1 MMPSSRLHSR
11 DKPGPPASGGKS
23 DGAELQIGRVL
34 GKLLLTERLGAG
46 AMGVV
51 FRAFHQSLGIPVA
64 VKILRA
70 EEVEADPSLY
80 EQLKSEARLLAQLN
94 HPNVVRVWD
103 FEDHPRHPYLVLD
116 LIEGLSLAELI
127 QQSGRLQLD
136 RAADIILQAAEGLA
150 AALAIGVIHRDVKPA
165 NILLTRTGIAKLA
178 DFGLAVVSNK
188 GLLAQREG
196 KPAPSAPAGT
206 PAYMAPEQFY
216 APEAVDHRSDI
227 YSLGATFYH
236 AVTGRVPFEGR
247 TVREVLRKQ
256 AQDSFVPP
264 HEIVPGF
271 PASVVQVLRRM
282 MAKLQADRY
291 QSYEELIAALADIHP
306 STPLPA
312 PLDQGSAAEG
322 EGKTVRSGG
331 ASNTLGGRES
341 GGAPAAGL
349 PGSDAGKNRSRSW
362 CLNPAKLLREAI
374 AAAKAGDRVLA
385 RSLLHRAA
393 QLNPRSEL
401 VWLWLAGLVET
412 PAEAVRCFEHVLAI
426 NPANDHALQAL
437 EPARLQAGI
446 AAARAGDKEEARRY
460 LRAVVEHN
468 RDSELGWLWLAGVAE
483 TSEEALRHLERVL
496 AVNPG
501 NERALAGVAWHRS
514 RLAAQEAG
522 SDTDDYVAVEK
533 ALRPCALVVGA
544 DLPAR
549 ERVAAALEEL
559 DYQVVRAAGAA
570 EAIALCR
577 EHLPDLVLIDVRL
590 PGADGYEVCKA
601 IKADPITSDIPVVL
615 SGADGDA
622 AANETRGR
630 VAGAAACV
638 TGDRPPEELVQLVGR
653 HRKRRN

>member
-1 MMPSSRLHSR
+1 MIPSSRLHSR
-11 DKPGPPASGGKS
+11 DKPGPPASGGKT
-23 DGAELQIGRVL
+23 DGAELQVGRVL

-127 QQSGRLQLD
+127 QQCGRLQLD

-165 NILLTRTGIAKLA
+165 NILLTRTGTAKLA

-188 GLLAQREG
+188 GLLAQGEG
-196 KPAPSAPAGT
+196 KPASSAPAGT

-256 AQDSFVPP
+256 AQDAFVPP
-264 HEIVPGF
+264 HEIVPGLP
-271 PASVVQVLRRM
+271 PAVAHVLRRM

-291 QSYEELIAALADIHP
+291 QSYEELIAGLAEVHTP
-306 STPLPA
+306 TPLPA
-312 PLDQGSAAEG
+312 PLDPAGAAEG
-322 EGKTVRSGG
+322 QGKTVRSGG
-331 ASNTLGGRES
+331 ASSTLAGRGAGGT
-341 GGAPAAGL
+341 PVPGL

-362 CLNPAKLLREAI
+362 CLNPVKLMREAI
-374 AAAKAGDRVLA
+374 AAAKSGDRARA
-385 RSLLHRAA
+385 RSLLRRAA
-393 QLNPRSEL
+393 QLNPHSEL

-426 NPANDHALQAL
+426 NPANDHALQAI

-446 AAARAGDKEEARRY
+446 AAARAGDKEEARRH
-460 LRAVVEHN
+460 LRAAVGQN
-468 RDSELGWLWLAGVAE
+468 PASELGWLWLAGVAE
-483 TSEEALRHLERVL
+483 TSQEALRHLERVL
-496 AVNPG
+496 AVNPR
-501 NERALAGVAWHRS
+501 NERALAGIAWHRS
-514 RLAAQEAG
+514 RLPAQDAG
-522 SDTDDYVAVEK
+522 SDTDDYVAVEQ
-533 ALRPCALVVGA
+533 ALRPCVLVLGA
-544 DLPAR
+544 DESAR
-549 ERVAAALEEL
+549 ERVAAALEEH
-559 DYQVVRAAGAA
+559 DYQVVRAAGAS
-570 EAIALCR
+570 EGIALCR
-577 EHLPDLVLIDVRL
+577 EHLPDLVLIDIRL
-590 PGADGYEVCKA
+590 PGADGYQVCKA
-601 IKADPITSDIPVVL
+601 IKTDPVTSDIPVVL
-615 SGADGDA
+615 SGGDGDV

-630 VAGAAACV
+630 IVGAAACV
-638 TGDRPPEELVQLVGR
+638 PGDSPPGELVQLVGR